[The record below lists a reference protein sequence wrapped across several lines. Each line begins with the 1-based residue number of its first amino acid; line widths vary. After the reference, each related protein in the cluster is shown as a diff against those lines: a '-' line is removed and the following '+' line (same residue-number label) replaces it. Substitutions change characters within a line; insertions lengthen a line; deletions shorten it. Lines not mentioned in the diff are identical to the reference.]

1 MLENGSIAG
10 TITDI
15 SGAPVVDAA
24 VLIVGD
30 DSPAHPDVAVLTDSD
45 GRYQL
50 DHLGKGNYTV
60 MVYAQ
65 GRQPVF
71 TDVTVDGKSISTH
84 DFVLGY

>member
-1 MLENGSIAG
+1 LLENGSICG

-15 SGAPVVDAA
+15 AGAPVVDAA
-24 VLIVGD
+24 VLIVG

-50 DHLGKGNYTV
+50 DHVGEGDYTV

-71 TDVTVDGKSISTH
+71 AEVTVDGTGMSRL

>member
-1 MLENGSIAG
+1 MFENGSIGG

-24 VLIVGD
+24 VLIVG

-50 DHLGKGNYTV
+50 DHLGEGSYTV

-71 TDVTVDGKSISTH
+71 AEVTVDGTCTSAQ

>member
-1 MLENGSIAG
+1 LLENGSISG
-10 TITDI
+10 TIIDI

-24 VLIVGD
+24 VLIAG
-30 DSPAHPDVAVLTDSD
+30 DSPVHPDVAVLTDSD

-50 DHLGKGNYTV
+50 DHLGQGDYTV

-71 TDVTVDGKSISTH
+71 AEVTVDGAVMSTL

>member
-1 MLENGSIAG
+1 LLENGSISG

-15 SGAPVVDAA
+15 SGALVVDAA

-30 DSPAHPDVAVLTDSD
+30 SPAHPDFAVLTDSD

-50 DHLGKGNYTV
+50 DHLDEGEYTV
-60 MVYAQ
+60 VVYAQ

-71 TDVTVDGKSISTH
+71 AEVAVNSTGMSTL
-84 DFVLGY
+84 DIVLGY